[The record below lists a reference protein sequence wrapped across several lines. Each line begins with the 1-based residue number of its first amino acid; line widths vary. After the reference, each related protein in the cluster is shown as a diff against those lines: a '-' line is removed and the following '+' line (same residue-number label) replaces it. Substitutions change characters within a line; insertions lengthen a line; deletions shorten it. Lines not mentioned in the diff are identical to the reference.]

1 MGFLDKAISLDFLTA
16 SLLTFGL
23 TVLSMALGIIGGV
36 LLALV
41 KGVRFAPL
49 RWLADAYIWFFRGT
63 PVLLQ
68 LIFVFNVLPLWG
80 LSLSPFTCAVIA
92 LSLNEV
98 AYMAEIVRGG
108 LLGVDRGQRTA
119 AHMLGLS
126 EAGILRWVVLPQAT
140 RLILPPTGNQFI
152 GMLKTSALASVV
164 SVQDLMLT
172 AQRQAAADFDY
183 VGSLGAAAVH
193 YLVLTTVFTLA
204 LRQVERRLDVNR
216 RAAARRTTDA
226 VLTKGRVLTKDPART
241 AAVDPA
247 AR

>member
-1 MGFLDKAISLDFLTA
+1 MSFLDKALSEQFFSA
-16 SLLTFGL
+16 AALTFQL
-23 TVLSMALGIIGGV
+23 TVLSMVLGVAGGV
-36 LLALV
+36 VLALA
-41 KGVRFAPL
+41 KGAPAPL
-49 RWLADAYIWFFRGT
+49 RWLVDGYVWLFRGT

-80 LSLSPFTCAVIA
+80 LNFSPFTCAVIA
-92 LSLNEV
+92 LSLNEI

-119 AHMLGLS
+119 ARMLGLS
-126 EAGILRWVVLPQAT
+126 EAKILRWVVLPQAA
-140 RLILPPTGNQFI
+140 RLVLPPTGNQFI

-183 VGSLGAAAVH
+183 TGSLVAAALH
-193 YLVLTTVFTLA
+193 YLVLTTLFTIA
-204 LRQVERRLDVNR
+204 LRQVERRLDVTR
-216 RAAARRTTDA
+216 RAASRRS
-226 VLTKGRVLTKDPART
+226 PAPAST
-241 AAVDPA
+241 ALLDPA

>member
-1 MGFLDKAISLDFLTA
+1 MGFLDKALSADFLTA
-16 SLLTFGL
+16 SLLTFAL
-23 TVLSMALGIIGGV
+23 TVLSMALGIAGGM

-41 KGVRFAPL
+41 KGAPFAPL

-108 LLGVDRGQRTA
+108 LLGVDKGQRTA

-126 EAGILRWVVLPQAT
+126 ETGILRWVVLPQAT

-216 RAAARRTTDA
+216 RASARRA
-226 VLTKGRVLTKDPART
+226 KDPAPGRT
-241 AAVDPA
+241 AALDPA

>member
-1 MGFLDKAISLDFLTA
+1 MGGFLDKVVSADFLTA
-16 SLLTFGL
+16 TLLTSEL
-23 TVLSMALGIIGGV
+23 TVVSMLFGVAGGV
-36 LLALV
+36 LLALL
-41 KGVRFAPL
+41 KSGPRPL
-49 RWLADAYIWFFRGT
+49 GRLVDGYVWLFRGT

-80 LSLSPFTCAVIA
+80 LNFSPFTCAVIA
-92 LSLNEV
+92 LSLNEI

-126 EAGILRWVVLPQAT
+126 EAKIVRWVVLPQAA
-140 RLILPPTGNQFI
+140 RLVLPPTGNQFI

-172 AQRQAAADFDY
+172 AQRSAAADFDY

-193 YLVLTTVFTLA
+193 YLVLTTLLTFL
-204 LRQVERRLDVNR
+204 LRRAERRLDVTR
-216 RAAARRTTDA
+216 RAAARRDRQDTAQPADTA
-226 VLTKGRVLTKDPART
+226 VL
-241 AAVDPA
+241 DPA

>member
-1 MGFLDKAISLDFLTA
+1 MSFLDKALSEQFFSA
-16 SLLTFGL
+16 AALTFQL
-23 TVLSMALGIIGGV
+23 TVLSMVLGVAGGV
-36 LLALV
+36 VLALA
-41 KGVRFAPL
+41 KGAPAPL
-49 RWLADAYIWFFRGT
+49 RWLVDGYVWLFRGT

-80 LSLSPFTCAVIA
+80 LNFSPFTCAVIA
-92 LSLNEV
+92 LSLNEI

-119 AHMLGLS
+119 ARMLGLS
-126 EAGILRWVVLPQAT
+126 EAKILRWVVLPQAA
-140 RLILPPTGNQFI
+140 RLVLPPTGNQFI

-183 VGSLGAAAVH
+183 TGSLVAAALH
-193 YLVLTTVFTLA
+193 YLVLTTLFTIA
-204 LRQVERRLDVNR
+204 LRQVERRLDVTR
-216 RAAARRTTDA
+216 RAASRRS
-226 VLTKGRVLTKDPART
+226 PAPAGT
-241 AAVDPA
+241 ALLDPA

>member
-1 MGFLDKAISLDFLTA
+1 MEFLHKAVSADFLTA
-16 SLLTFGL
+16 SMLTFVL
-23 TVLSMALGIIGGV
+23 TVLSMALGVVGGV
-36 LLALV
+36 LVALL

-49 RWLADAYIWFFRGT
+49 RWLADGYIWFFRGT

-92 LSLNEV
+92 LSLNEI

-108 LLGVDRGQRTA
+108 LLGVDKGQRTA
-119 AHMLGLS
+119 ARMLGLS

-172 AQRQAAADFDY
+172 AQRQSAADFDY

-193 YLVLTTVFTLA
+193 YLVLTTVFTFA
-204 LRQVERRLDVNR
+204 LRRLERHLDVNR
-216 RAAARRTTDA
+216 RAAARRTKEPVPREP
-226 VLTKGRVLTKDPART
+226 VLT

>member
-1 MGFLDKAISLDFLTA
+1 M
-16 SLLTFGL
+16 
-23 TVLSMALGIIGGV
+23 VLGILGGV

-41 KGVRFAPL
+41 KGGPAPL
-49 RWLADAYIWFFRGT
+49 RWLVDGYVWFFRGT

-80 LSLSPFTCAVIA
+80 LNFAPFTCAVIA
-92 LSLNEV
+92 LTLNEI

-108 LLGVDRGQRTA
+108 LLGVDDGQRTA

-126 EAGILRWVVLPQAT
+126 EPKILRWVVAPQAM

-164 SVQDLMLT
+164 SVGDLMLT
-172 AQRQAAADFDY
+172 AQRRAAADFDY
-183 VGSLGAAAVH
+183 VSALGAAAVL

-204 LRQVERRLDVNR
+204 LRWMERRFDVTR
-216 RAAARRTTDA
+216 RAAARRTKQPAPVA
-226 VLTKGRVLTKDPART
+226 V
-241 AAVDPA
+241 
-247 AR
+247 

>member
-1 MGFLDKAISLDFLTA
+1 MSGFLDKVVSSDFLSAT
-16 SLLTFGL
+16 LLTFEL
-23 TVLSMALGIIGGV
+23 TVLSMLLGVAGGV
-36 LLALV
+36 LLALA
-41 KGVRFAPL
+41 KGGPRPL
-49 RWLADAYIWFFRGT
+49 GWLVDGYVWLFRGT

-80 LSLSPFTCAVIA
+80 LNFSPFTCAVIA
-92 LSLNEV
+92 LTLNEI

-126 EAGILRWVVLPQAT
+126 EVKILRWVVLPQAA
-140 RLILPPTGNQFI
+140 RLVLPPTGNQFV

-193 YLVLTTVFTLA
+193 YLVLTTLLTFA
-204 LRQVERRLDVNR
+204 LRWTERRLDVTR
-216 RAAARRTTDA
+216 RAAARRESRPAAKQTD
-226 VLTKGRVLTKDPART
+226 T
-241 AAVDPA
+241 AALDPT

>member
-1 MGFLDKAISLDFLTA
+1 MSFLDKALSTDFFNA
-16 SLLTFGL
+16 SLLTFEL
-23 TVLSMALGIIGGV
+23 TVLSMALGVAGGV

-41 KGVRFAPL
+41 KGGPLGPL
-49 RWLADAYIWFFRGT
+49 RWLVDGYIWLFRGT

-68 LIFVFNVLPLWG
+68 LIFIFNVLPLWG
-80 LSLSPFTCAVIA
+80 LNFSPFVCAVIA

-119 AHMLGLS
+119 ARMLGLS
-126 EAGILRWVVLPQAT
+126 ETKILRWVVLPQAA

-183 VGSLGAAAVH
+183 AGSLGAAALH

-204 LRQVERRLDVNR
+204 VRQIERRLDVTR
-216 RAAARRTTDA
+216 RAAGRRAKAPVAPVT
-226 VLTKGRVLTKDPART
+226 T